1 MPARATLPAGP
12 RYPAL
17 IQGVGYWT
25 RPLAFMERCRASY
38 GVPFTIR
45 LPGLPP
51 FVMFS
56 RPEEIKAIF
65 TAPPDVLAPG
75 RGARVLE
82 PIVGSSSVIL
92 LDGDVHM
99 EQRRLMLPAFHGE
112 RMERLA
118 SLVGAVAER
127 EIASWPTERSVELH
141 PRLQR
146 LALEIILR
154 AVFGLKP
161 GPRLDALREALQAML
176 AFGDKAISLVPPPA
190 GSRRAALLARVGP
203 FASFW
208 RLRQRA
214 DELLLAMIEER
225 RREQRE
231 NPAEH
236 ERRDDVFAML
246 LDARHDDGSPMSRE
260 ELRDELLTLLVAG
273 HETTASSLAWALQ
286 CLGHDPQVLEKL
298 RAELDSGAE
307 DEAYVVA
314 VIQETLRHRPVL
326 PNAAP
331 RLVLKPLE
339 VGGVMYPPG
348 ACLVA
353 NGYLLHHDPALYADP
368 YAFLPERWLDDNGG
382 VIKPG
387 TYTWIPFGGGRRRC
401 LGASFAL
408 LEMKIV
414 LRSLL
419 RSRELQP
426 VGGAME
432 LPRRRNI
439 TIKPASGAIAWL
451 PQRASQSRPEDEEA
465 AEGGSDAPGLAMAGT
480 IARGDG

>member
-17 IQGVGYWT
+17 IQGMGYWT
-25 RPLAFMERCRASY
+25 RPLAFMERCRARY

-51 FVMFS
+51 LVMIS
-56 RPEEIKAIF
+56 RPEAIQAIF

-92 LDGDVHM
+92 LDDDAHM
-99 EQRRLMLPAFHGE
+99 QQRRLMLPAFHGE

-127 EIASWPTERSVELH
+127 EIATWPTEGPIELH

-146 LALEIILR
+146 LTLEIILR
-154 AVFGLKP
+154 AVFGLQP
-161 GPRLDALREALQAML
+161 GPRLDALRAALQAML
-176 AFGDKAISLVPPPA
+176 AFGDEPISLVPPPLN
-190 GSRRAALLARVGP
+190 SRRAALLARIGP

-214 DELLLAMIEER
+214 DELLFAMIEER

-231 NPAEH
+231 DAAEH

-246 LDARHDDGSPMSRE
+246 LDARHENGSPMSRD

-273 HETTASSLAWALQ
+273 HETTASSLAWAFQ
-286 CLGHDPQVLEKL
+286 CLGYDRRARDKL
-298 RAELDSGAE
+298 LAELDSGAD
-307 DEAYVVA
+307 DEAYLVA

-339 VGGVMYPPG
+339 IGGLMYPPG
-348 ACLVA
+348 VCLVA
-353 NGYLLHHDPALYADP
+353 NGYLLHHDPAVYADP
-368 YAFLPERWLDDNGG
+368 YAFLPERWLDGNGA
-382 VIKPG
+382 VLKPG

-414 LRSLL
+414 LGSLL
-419 RSRELQP
+419 RSRDLQP
-426 VGGAME
+426 VDDRME

-439 TIKPASGAIAWL
+439 TIKPALGAIARL
-451 PQRASQSRPEDEEA
+451 PQRRIQSRPQHEA
-465 AEGGSDAPGLAMAGT
+465 VPEGATDAHWLASAGT
-480 IARGDG
+480 IAGD